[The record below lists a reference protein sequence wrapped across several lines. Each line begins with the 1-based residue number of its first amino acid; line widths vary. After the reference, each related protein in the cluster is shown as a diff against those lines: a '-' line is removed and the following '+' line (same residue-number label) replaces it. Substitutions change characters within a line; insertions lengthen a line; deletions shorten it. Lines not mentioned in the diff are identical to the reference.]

1 VLFLPRDEG
10 RGEGGVPVVVVVVVA
25 SIPKKDFLPPWS
37 SAPKSDISLV
47 SGLVVVGTCPPP
59 PPPPP
64 PALCSVPV
72 FCLGGGRRLPLV
84 KMSFSSS
91 SISRRRWCRLLN
103 FRTFFNP
110 SGASF
115 SPSSS
120 SSSCVSSLSLASSS
134 LNFFVFKDVLLLARI
149 VLAEI
154 SSLGGTI
161 RAAQAVLEA
170 SLFFWCSYLTS
181 DGWSTKRQKAV
192 SVKIIW
198 RLLCQRVVVGGK
210 ACL

>member
-59 PPPPP
+59 PP
-64 PALCSVPV
+64 ALCSVPPV

-120 SSSCVSSLSLASSS
+120 SSSVSSASLVSSS
-134 LNFFVFKDVLLLARI
+134 LNFFAFKDVLLLARI

-161 RAAQAVLEA
+161 RRRFWRRLCSGVLIARVGRLNGAEKEK
-170 SLFFWCSYLTS
+170 F
-181 DGWSTKRQKAV
+181 R
-192 SVKIIW
+192 SVW
-198 RLLCQRVVVGGK
+198 PLNFSR
-210 ACL
+210 A

>member
-1 VLFLPRDEG
+1 MLFLPRDEG

-64 PALCSVPV
+64 ASCSVPPV

-161 RAAQAVLEA
+161 RAARAVLEA

-181 DGWSTKRQKAV
+181 DGWSTATRGGERKMEE
-192 SVKIIW
+192 
-198 RLLCQRVVVGGK
+198 RV
-210 ACL
+210 AS

>member
-1 VLFLPRDEG
+1 MLFLPRDEG

-59 PPPPP
+59 PPPP
-64 PALCSVPV
+64 ALCSVPPV

-120 SSSCVSSLSLASSS
+120 SSSVSSASLASSS

-161 RAAQAVLEA
+161 IRAQAVLEA
-170 SLFFWCSYLTS
+170 SVFFWCSYLTS
-181 DGWSTKRQKAV
+181 DGWSTKR
-192 SVKIIW
+192 
-198 RLLCQRVVVGGK
+198 GGERK
-210 ACL
+210 M

>member
-1 VLFLPRDEG
+1 MLFLPRDEG
-10 RGEGGVPVVVVVVVA
+10 RGEGGAPVVVVVVVVVVA

-59 PPPPP
+59 PPP
-64 PALCSVPV
+64 ALCSVPPV

-91 SISRRRWCRLLN
+91 SISRRRWCRLLS

-120 SSSCVSSLSLASSS
+120 SSSVSSAALLSSS
-134 LNFFVFKDVLLLARI
+134 LHFFVFKDVLLLARI

-161 RAAQAVLEA
+161 IRAQAVLEA
-170 SLFFWCSYLTS
+170 SVFFWCSYLTS
-181 DGWSTKRQKAV
+181 DGWSTKR
-192 SVKIIW
+192 
-198 RLLCQRVVVGGK
+198 GGERK
-210 ACL
+210 M

>member
-59 PPPPP
+59 PPPP
-64 PALCSVPV
+64 ALCTVPPV

-161 RAAQAVLEA
+161 RAARAVLEA

-181 DGWSTKRQKAV
+181 DGWSTATRGGERKMEE
-192 SVKIIW
+192 
-198 RLLCQRVVVGGK
+198 RV
-210 ACL
+210 AS

>member
-1 VLFLPRDEG
+1 MLFLPRDEG

-59 PPPPP
+59 PPPP
-64 PALCSVPV
+64 ALCSVPPV

-120 SSSCVSSLSLASSS
+120 SSSVSSASLASSS

-161 RAAQAVLEA
+161 RAPRFWRRLCSVVLI
-170 SLFFWCSYLTS
+170 SR
-181 DGWSTKRQKAV
+181 DGRDYTRGGGERKGACGLLNSHVRGGEKA
-192 SVKIIW
+192 KT
-198 RLLCQRVVVGGK
+198 RFP
-210 ACL
+210 

>member
-1 VLFLPRDEG
+1 MLFLPRDEG

-64 PALCSVPV
+64 ALCSVPPV

-120 SSSCVSSLSLASSS
+120 SSSVSSASLASSS

-161 RAAQAVLEA
+161 RAQAVLEA

-181 DGWSTKRQKAV
+181 DGWSTTRGGERKMEE
-192 SVKIIW
+192 
-198 RLLCQRVVVGGK
+198 RV
-210 ACL
+210 AS

>member
-1 VLFLPRDEG
+1 MLFLPRDEG
-10 RGEGGVPVVVVVVVA
+10 RGEGGVPVVVVVVVVVVVA

-59 PPPPP
+59 PPPP
-64 PALCSVPV
+64 ALCSVPPV

-91 SISRRRWCRLLN
+91 S
-103 FRTFFNP
+103 
-110 SGASF
+110 A
-115 SPSSS
+115 SSS
-120 SSSCVSSLSLASSS
+120 SLRSSS
-134 LNFFVFKDVLLLARI
+134 LVFFVFKDVLLLARI

-161 RAAQAVLEA
+161 RAVLEA
-170 SLFFWCSYLTS
+170 YLFCRCSL
-181 DGWSTKRQKAV
+181 V
-192 SVKIIW
+192 
-198 RLLCQRVVVGGK
+198 RVGRFAFVCV
-210 ACL
+210 AL

>member
-1 VLFLPRDEG
+1 MLFLPRDEG
-10 RGEGGVPVVVVVVVA
+10 RGEGGVPVVVVVVVVVA

-64 PALCSVPV
+64 ALCSVPPV

-161 RAAQAVLEA
+161 RAWRRFWRRLCSSGVLI
-170 SLFFWCSYLTS
+170 SRRM
-181 DGWSTKRQKAV
+181 DGR
-192 SVKIIW
+192 
-198 RLLCQRVVVGGK
+198 R
-210 ACL
+210 

>member
-1 VLFLPRDEG
+1 MLFLPRDEG
-10 RGEGGVPVVVVVVVA
+10 RGEGGVPVVVVVVVVVVA

-59 PPPPP
+59 PPPP
-64 PALCSVPV
+64 ALCSVPPV

-91 SISRRRWCRLLN
+91 SISRRRWCRLLS

-120 SSSCVSSLSLASSS
+120 SSSVSSASLASSS
-134 LNFFVFKDVLLLARI
+134 LHFFVFKDVLLLARI

-154 SSLGGTI
+154 SSLGGTPI
-161 RAAQAVLEA
+161 RRKAVLEA
-170 SLFFWCSYLTS
+170 SLFWCSYRTR
-181 DGWSTKRQKAV
+181 WSTKQRGGER
-192 SVKIIW
+192 KI
-198 RLLCQRVVVGGK
+198 
-210 ACL
+210 

>member
-1 VLFLPRDEG
+1 MLFLPRDEG

-59 PPPPP
+59 PP
-64 PALCSVPV
+64 ALCSVPPV

-120 SSSCVSSLSLASSS
+120 SSSVSSASLVSSS
-134 LNFFVFKDVLLLARI
+134 LNFFAFKDVLLLARI

-161 RAAQAVLEA
+161 RAQAVLEA

-181 DGWSTKRQKAV
+181 DGWSTKR
-192 SVKIIW
+192 
-198 RLLCQRVVVGGK
+198 GGERK
-210 ACL
+210 M

>member
-1 VLFLPRDEG
+1 MLFLPRDEG

-59 PPPPP
+59 PPPP
-64 PALCSVPV
+64 ALCSVPPV

-120 SSSCVSSLSLASSS
+120 SSSVSSASLASSS

-161 RAAQAVLEA
+161 RAQAVLEA

-181 DGWSTKRQKAV
+181 DGWSTKR
-192 SVKIIW
+192 
-198 RLLCQRVVVGGK
+198 GGERK
-210 ACL
+210 M

>member
-1 VLFLPRDEG
+1 MLFLPRDEG

-59 PPPPP
+59 PPPP
-64 PALCSVPV
+64 ALCSVPPV

-120 SSSCVSSLSLASSS
+120 SSSVSSASLISSS

-161 RAAQAVLEA
+161 RAARAVLEA

-181 DGWSTKRQKAV
+181 DGWSTATRGGERKMEE
-192 SVKIIW
+192 
-198 RLLCQRVVVGGK
+198 RV
-210 ACL
+210 AS

>member
-1 VLFLPRDEG
+1 
-10 RGEGGVPVVVVVVVA
+10 
-25 SIPKKDFLPPWS
+25 
-37 SAPKSDISLV
+37 
-47 SGLVVVGTCPPP
+47 
-59 PPPPP
+59 
-64 PALCSVPV
+64 LCSVPPV

-161 RAAQAVLEA
+161 RAQAVLEA
-170 SLFFWCSYLTS
+170 SVFFWCSYLTS
-181 DGWSTKRQKAV
+181 DGWSTKR
-192 SVKIIW
+192 
-198 RLLCQRVVVGGK
+198 GGERK
-210 ACL
+210 M